1 MTIAEAISSEGSGFS
16 TLAQALERAGLSA
29 ALNGPGPL
37 TLFAPTDAAFA
48 ALGAGIVDQLPLQ
61 TLTDVLLF
69 HVLAGQVMS
78 TDIFDQMEA
87 VTQQGKSL
95 RFEVDGDSVKVNG
108 ANLVVKDVLGSNGVI
123 HV

>member
-1 MTIAEAISSEGSGFS
+1 
-16 TLAQALERAGLSA
+16 
-29 ALNGPGPL
+29 
-37 TLFAPTDAAFA
+37 
-48 ALGAGIVDQLPLQ
+48 LQ

-123 HV
+123 HVIDAVIQPPQE